1 MKSNTKLSLSISI
14 GAIVIATT
22 LAIFFLSDPLSAK
35 TSLEWLSLAFV
46 ILSEIALFTG
56 TTILSVQVSP
66 TSRIIMHSGILS
78 TLFIYWLATL
88 AGAFFKNIFKDN
100 SSGYIILQI
109 IIIALT
115 AIIIILLH
123 SLAARVG
130 NMDASIEQSRGLM
143 DDCQKRLFGLKSND
157 NYLQLQKPL
166 NDLYEMLKY
175 GDKIGSSTVD
185 SEIAGEI
192 ANLEKAL
199 ANKDTTLTA
208 NTDTIVG
215 NLKLLIKQRD
225 MELAQAKRGSF

>member
-1 MKSNTKLSLSISI
+1 MKINTKLSLSISI

-22 LAIFFLSDPLSAK
+22 LAIFFLGDPLSAK
-35 TSLEWLSLAFV
+35 SRLEWLSLAFV

-56 TTILSVQVSP
+56 TTILSAQVSP
-66 TSRIIMHSGILS
+66 TNKIIMRSGMLS
-78 TLFIYWLATL
+78 TLFIYWLLTL
-88 AGAFFKNIFKDN
+88 IGAFFKNIFKDN
-100 SSGYIILQI
+100 LSGYIILQV
-109 IIIALT
+109 IIIAIT

-123 SLAARVG
+123 SIAARVG
-130 NMDASIEQSRGLM
+130 NTDTSIEHSRGLM

-157 NYLQLQKPL
+157 GCLQFQEPL

-199 ANKDTTLTA
+199 ANKETPLTA
-208 NTDTIVG
+208 STDTIVG
-215 NLKLLIKQRD
+215 NLKLLMKQRN

>member
-1 MKSNTKLSLSISI
+1 MKINTKLSLSISI

-22 LAIFFLSDPLSAK
+22 LAIFFLGEPLSTK
-35 TSLEWLSLAFV
+35 SRLEWLSLAFV

-56 TTILSVQVSP
+56 TTILSAQVSP
-66 TSRIIMHSGILS
+66 TSKIIMHSGMLS

-88 AGAFFKNIFKDN
+88 VGVFFKDLFKDN
-100 SSGYIILQI
+100 LSGYIILQV
-109 IIIALT
+109 IIIAIT
-115 AIIIILLH
+115 AIIIILLQ
-123 SLAARVG
+123 SIAARVG
-130 NMDASIEQSRGLM
+130 NMDASIEYSRGLM

-157 NYLQLQKPL
+157 GYLQFQEPL

-199 ANKDTTLTA
+199 ANKETLLTI